1 MKKIIKLF
9 VMISF
14 IIMLTGCLKSEELDD
29 ATIYTTTYPVE
40 YIVNELYGYNSEVL
54 SIYPEGVN
62 VNTYTLSNKKIKKY
76 SKSDL
81 FVYNGLTDE
90 KRIAADFVNK
100 NSRLKIIDVTEG
112 LTFTYDYKELWL
124 NPVNYLML
132 AQNVKNGLKEYID
145 STIIKE
151 EIDSNYEKLKE
162 NIVEFETTLESLS
175 KDAKDKTIVVT
186 KNYLKF
192 LENYGFN
199 IISIEETDELSN
211 DTVNRVINLINDK
224 KVKKIF
230 ITDEETDQE
239 TYTDTINKIKEAG
252 AELKTLNTITLL
264 NEEQKSNNEDYVTL
278 MRENIETLKE
288 EIYNS

>member
-14 IIMLTGCLKSEELDD
+14 IIMLTGCLELDD

-162 NIVEFETTLESLS
+162 NIVEFETTLEALS

-211 DTVNRVINLINDK
+211 DTVNRVISLINDK
-224 KVKKIF
+224 KVKNIF

>member
-211 DTVNRVINLINDK
+211 DTVNRVISLINDK
-224 KVKKIF
+224 KVKNIF

-239 TYTDTINKIKEAG
+239 TYTDTINKVKEAG